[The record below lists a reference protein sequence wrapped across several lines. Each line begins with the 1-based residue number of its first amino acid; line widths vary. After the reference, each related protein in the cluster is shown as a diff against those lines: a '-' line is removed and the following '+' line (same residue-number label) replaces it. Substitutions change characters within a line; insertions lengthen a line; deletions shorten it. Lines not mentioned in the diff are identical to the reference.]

1 METKNIKTDELVDT
15 PESAAIALILSQV
28 EGVVLFP
35 EQIEN
40 AKKYLKQINEE
51 AAI

>member
-1 METKNIKTDELVDT
+1 MKTKNIKTDKLVDT
-15 PESAAIALILSQV
+15 PESASIALALSQV

-40 AKKYLKQINEE
+40 VKKHLIE
-51 AAI
+51 